1 LLKLYFFSKLQANV
15 DLCAKKLERANELI
29 GGLGG
34 EKNRWQQAAEWYG
47 EVYTTV
53 TGDVLVAS
61 GIVAYMGP
69 FTTQFRTKQ
78 IEKWISKCRALGIN
92 CAPDFSLTSVLGD
105 PVSIRSWNIF
115 GLPSDTFSIESG
127 IILK

>member
-1 LLKLYFFSKLQANV
+1 M
-15 DLCAKKLERANELI
+15 CAKKLERANELI

-78 IEKWISKCRALGIN
+78 IEKWIDKCRALGIS
-92 CAPDFSLTSVLGD
+92 CSPDFSLTSVLGD

>member
-1 LLKLYFFSKLQANV
+1 
-15 DLCAKKLERANELI
+15 LCAKKLERATELI

-34 EKNRWQQAAEWYG
+34 EKTRWQLAAERLEEIY
-47 EVYTTV
+47 ETV

-78 IEKWISKCRALGIN
+78 IAKWTDKCKELGIV
-92 CAPDFSLTSVLGD
+92 CADDFSLTSVLGD
-105 PVSIRSWNIF
+105 AVKIRSWNIF
-115 GLPSDTFSIESG
+115 GLPSDIFSIESG
-127 IILK
+127 IIIE